1 MSAHEQQIW
10 YYGSTTGER
19 VGPISLGELSSL
31 AGKGTV
37 GAKTLVWTPGY
48 PDWIPAEQIADLLM
62 TAREVV
68 STVAAPPPVPV
79 SVSTPVSLAEDK
91 QPVEVAPAAPIPVA
105 VASAESAPRP
115 AEDTTASPLPAPSSE
130 SPLELKPRKGSFVFP
145 RVVLGLLLS
154 LLLGAATAGALM
166 AVEQSPWPGLAVFA
180 VGSVF
185 AIMGSL
191 AAFRKERYEL
201 QDSRVICHRGGLMS
215 DQTTE
220 LEIRNITHVK
230 LKLPWLR
237 YKFYGVGDVIVET
250 AGNSHPVV
258 MRAIAEPEA
267 IYAGMQ
273 ERMKRNGYDLT
284 QQQLFFEDKPA
295 IIAILVEGIGTLVGS
310 SFALLYVGAMAM
322 GAREAAK
329 SPVFDAIA
337 VGMLGLAAI
346 LLVAFI
352 IVRFLDYRRRT
363 YRVFN
368 DVVVYDEGFLTRH
381 NAFIPSENIAD
392 STTNCTFIDRLFGL
406 YDVQV
411 SCQGSSKE
419 IKFRRLRQGAAL
431 SAAIDQLVVVAQEK
445 KKAKFSAK
453 QSLASQSRPRRSEPE
468 AVAPGEAMVAELKMH
483 AGRALVPLLFLLP
496 LVPIWL
502 AAMIQTG
509 IRAMSTQYS
518 VRPGSVRHAYR
529 FLTSTDREFAY
540 DKITGVVVKQ
550 NLWDRMFGTLTI
562 KFWSIGSGQSI
573 EFAHISASQIDV
585 PALLRQAGIPAP
597 SAEPFEAPAA
607 FGLFTW
613 LRAQIRFIP
622 LLLVLSAIFVF
633 LAMEVDPVLYYLFAV
648 PVVFFIGTCIYS
660 KMYASR
666 QRLRFHDHHV
676 EAETGIIA
684 KQYFMARYSNI
695 KRTVVT
701 RYPGGEQG
709 TFQIIVAG
717 EEEVQQAGATQQQKK
732 AMKVL
737 RPYSFTTAYLPQVRD
752 TALLLDDIL
761 CGRADPVPQ
770 AVPGEPLEVLLEAP
784 RSVANAIVKLM
795 LFSIF
800 LVAPIVLL
808 PLTLP
813 FTIIRVKRW
822 RYRVEATRIVSSWGI
837 LYRKESSIILDR
849 VDSIQQ
855 SQGPVNKM
863 CKNGNVTIMTAGSSK
878 PEFKIIDSPAYLE
891 LYRIIRERSE

>member
-1 MSAHEQQIW
+1 MSAHEQPIW

-19 VGPISLGELSSL
+19 VGPISMRELSSL
-31 AGKGTV
+31 ASKGTV
-37 GAKTLVWTPGY
+37 GPKTLIWSPGY
-48 PDWIPAEQIADLLM
+48 PDWIPAEQIADLLV
-62 TAREVV
+62 TAREAVP
-68 STVAAPPPVPV
+68 TVAAPPPVPV
-79 SVSTPVSLAEDK
+79 SAPAPVSITEDK
-91 QPVEVAPAAPIPVA
+91 PLVGNIPIA
-105 VASAESAPRP
+105 TASAVIASIESAPRP
-115 AEDTTASPLPAPSSE
+115 AEEATASSLAPSSSE
-130 SPLELKPRKGSFVFP
+130 PPLELKPRKGSYVFP
-145 RVVLGLLLS
+145 RIILGLVGS
-154 LLLGAATAGALM
+154 LMLGGVVAGGLAAA
-166 AVEQSPWPGLAVFA
+166 EQHPWPGLVVFA
-180 VGSVF
+180 VSSLF
-185 AIMGSL
+185 AIVGSL
-191 AAFRKERYEL
+191 AAYRKERYEL
-201 QDSRVICHRGGLMS
+201 HESRVICHRGGLMS

-237 YKFYGVGDVIVET
+237 YKFYGVGDVIIET
-250 AGNSHPVV
+250 AGNAHPVV

-267 IYAGMQ
+267 IYDGMK
-273 ERMKRNGYDLT
+273 ERMKQNGYDLT

-295 IIAILVEGIGTLVGS
+295 LIAILVEGIGTLIGS

-329 SPVFDAIA
+329 SPAFDTIA
-337 VGMLGLAAI
+337 LVMLGLAAI
-346 LLVAFI
+346 LLIAFI

-368 DVVVYDEGFLTRH
+368 DMVVYDEGFLTRH
-381 NAFIPSENIAD
+381 NAFIPYENIAD

-445 KKAKFSAK
+445 KKTKSAAK

-483 AGRALVPLLFLLP
+483 AGRALIPMLLLLP

-502 AAMIQTG
+502 QAI
-509 IRAMSTQYS
+509 IRVISTEYS

-573 EFAHISASQIDV
+573 EFAHISASQLDV
-585 PALLRQAGIPAP
+585 PALLRQVGIPAP

-633 LAMEVDPVLYYLFAV
+633 LAMEVDPVLYYLFAL
-648 PVVFFIGTCIYS
+648 PVVFLIGTCIYS
-660 KMYASR
+660 KMHASR

-684 KQYFMARYSNI
+684 KQFSMVRYSNI

-709 TFQIIVAG
+709 SFQIFVAG
-717 EEEVQQAGATQQQKK
+717 EEEVQQTGVQQQQQKGR
-732 AMKVL
+732 MKVL
-737 RPYSFTTAYLPQVRD
+737 RPYSFTTHYLPKVRD

-761 CGRADPVPQ
+761 CGRVDPVPQ
-770 AVPGEPLEVLLEAP
+770 AVPGEPLEVLAESP
-784 RSVANAIVKLM
+784 RSVANAVLKLI
-795 LFSIF
+795 LLSIL
-800 LVAPIVLL
+800 LVPFIVLL
-808 PLTLP
+808 PITLP

-822 RYRVEATRIVSSWGI
+822 RYRIEATRIVSTWGV
-837 LYRKESSIILDR
+837 LYRRESSIILDR

-863 CKNGNVTIMTAGSSK
+863 FKNGNVTIMTAGSSK
-878 PEFKIIDSPAYLE
+878 PEFKIIDSPGYLE